1 MAETGYLEGVLDD
14 LDDAADG
21 QSVSI
26 GDVVSAF
33 ENSSAGAIIALFGMV
48 AAMPLIGDIPGM
60 SILIGVL
67 VLLVLAQVL
76 FRSGRG
82 IWLPAIIADREVEE
96 ETVEKSV
103 EKARPYV
110 RWLDKWIRPRLKVL
124 TEGTWPRTA
133 LVIGAAIMA
142 VALMPMELIP
152 SGSTLPALAIVAF
165 GLALIARDGALA
177 LFGYAMVIVTIVVGY
192 TATS

>member
-21 QSVSI
+21 RSVSI